1 MFALLEIARIY
12 KALKRFADLQ
22 GPICYNDAQN
32 KEMNLLLDIIRVK
45 FAYHFRINYDLDL
58 ETAEFLELGLCDFG
72 ETLFSAR
79 HCCAL
84 RVAERFSRKNAGNS
98 RFSTQTS
105 KGRCIITT

>member
-1 MFALLEIARIY
+1 MFALLEITRIY

-32 KEMNLLLDIIRVK
+32 KGMNLIVFFRYNRVK
-45 FAYHFRINYDLDL
+45 FAYHFRINYDLNL

-79 HCCAL
+79 H
-84 RVAERFSRKNAGNS
+84 
-98 RFSTQTS
+98 
-105 KGRCIITT
+105 

>member
-22 GPICYNDAQN
+22 GPICYNDAQSHS
-32 KEMNLLLDIIRVK
+32 LSCIIHVK
-45 FAYHFRINYDLDL
+45 FAYHFRINYDLNL

-79 HCCAL
+79 H
-84 RVAERFSRKNAGNS
+84 
-98 RFSTQTS
+98 
-105 KGRCIITT
+105 